1 MEDEKKPIIT
11 SEVKKVKASK
21 AGKLAS
27 LFLAEDV
34 NTAKGYVVTN
44 FVIPGIKNGILE
56 LMRTMFYGRGGGS
69 GYNGYSSFGS
79 NVTRINYWK
88 GPNSV
93 SNISN
98 IKAQSYV
105 GMRDYDHIMVA
116 SMSEAESII
125 DYLSEVMERYKRV
138 SIANLYEAASSP
150 SNRIPI
156 EATDYK
162 YGWISM
168 RGFDILPK
176 GDGWYM
182 IKTPRPVPLD

>member
-1 MEDEKKPIIT
+1 MEDDKKPIIS
-11 SEVKKVKASK
+11 SEVKKVKANPAK
-21 AGKLAS
+21 KFAD
-27 LFLAEDV
+27 LFIAEDV
-34 NTAKGYVVTN
+34 NTAKGYVLTN

-56 LMRTMFYGRGGGS
+56 LLRTMFYGKGGGS
-69 GYNGYSSFGS
+69 SSYSSFGS

-88 GPNSV
+88 GPNSNV
-93 SNISN
+93 SN
-98 IKAQSYV
+98 IKANSYV

-116 SMSEAESII
+116 SMSEAEAII

-176 GDGWYM
+176 GDGWYL